1 MRLKQLASVLILST
15 LLLNAADNSALLST
29 LKQDKLDI
37 DKKKNELESDNLKY
51 DWIEQIKGSYSYTN
65 SGVSGETKET
75 NLFSVTLDQ
84 PIFKSGG
91 IYYGIQYSGANRE
104 FLRLTTKL
112 NEQTLVK
119 SAILALLNIKKLDFQ
134 IQRQNALIEN
144 AKIDIMRK
152 KEQYESGL
160 IDSSF
165 LDTAILNK
173 NGYGKA
179 LIDMQ
184 SSRYSALMNFKS
196 ISDFEYSSIIP
207 PSFTMLEKSDYLDKS
222 LIIKQQDMNSKKA
235 EHLKEM
241 TIANYL
247 PTVSLFA
254 GYYDSSIKQGGIDEN
269 YNTFGV
275 KISMPL
281 IDVNRGRTIEVK
293 QLEYMKSKL
302 ELADTKIQESNIY
315 QDYVKKIE
323 FLNKKIDLAV
333 NDANLYDSLLF
344 STKELFKAG
353 EKTIYDVNTLE
364 YSQKTMILD
373 KKIYEVDVQLALL
386 ELYAKMSGEI

>member
-1 MRLKQLASVLILST
+1 MRLKQLVSALLLSS

-51 DWIEQIKGSYSYTN
+51 NWVNQIVGAYSYTN
-65 SGVSGETKET
+65 SNQLGTTKET
-75 NLFSVTLDQ
+75 NLFSITLDQ

-144 AKIDIMRK
+144 AKIDIVRK

-173 NGYGKA
+173 NGYEKA

-196 ISDFEYSSIIP
+196 ISDLKYSSITP
-207 PSFTMLEKSDYLDKS
+207 PVF
-222 LIIKQQDMNSKKA
+222 
-235 EHLKEM
+235 
-241 TIANYL
+241 
-247 PTVSLFA
+247 
-254 GYYDSSIKQGGIDEN
+254 
-269 YNTFGV
+269 
-275 KISMPL
+275 
-281 IDVNRGRTIEVK
+281 
-293 QLEYMKSKL
+293 
-302 ELADTKIQESNIY
+302 
-315 QDYVKKIE
+315 
-323 FLNKKIDLAV
+323 KID
-333 NDANLYDSLLF
+333 Y
-344 STKELFKAG
+344 
-353 EKTIYDVNTLE
+353 
-364 YSQKTMILD
+364 
-373 KKIYEVDVQLALL
+373 KI
-386 ELYAKMSGEI
+386 K